1 MSGITNTLGGGGVQN
16 ATATPGRSQRRNNG
30 SRGSSGSGGR
40 RNNLSASEIMKGVKS
55 SKEKE
60 VVDPYPGIDAIVA
73 CAFKM
78 RPYSNT
84 DEEQRIRAL
93 THLLSGRCP
102 GAFVDRMERDYAK
115 KVALW
120 RANGGQFP
128 YCRAREFRHLP
139 EFKSGAKSMPDWLV
153 QMNEEQARYDAAP
166 EELKQAAAVQVAKE
180 EAEMR
185 KEFALVQ
192 FDREDME
199 WKAVNLIGFW
209 GGRAY
214 RAYRIFRAEQA
225 ELLAQ
230 FAAKQVE
237 KKVLLAHATQHGE
250 LVPNL
255 PKADPPAPKKKEEK
269 AAQAVPKKV
278 QVGSVMDAV

>member
-1 MSGITNTLGGGGVQN
+1 
-16 ATATPGRSQRRNNG
+16 
-30 SRGSSGSGGR
+30 
-40 RNNLSASEIMKGVKS
+40 MKGVKS

-60 VVDPYPGIDAIVA
+60 VVITDPYPGIDAIIS

-78 RPYSNT
+78 RPYANT

-93 THLLSGRCP
+93 THIFGGRYP
-102 GAFVDRMERDYAK
+102 GAFVDRMERDYAR

-139 EFKSGAKSMPDWLV
+139 EFKSGAKSMPDWLA
-153 QMNEEQARYDAAP
+153 QMNEEQDRYDALP
-166 EELKQAAAVQVAKE
+166 EDVKEAAAVKVAKE
-180 EAEMR
+180 EVEIR
-185 KEFALVQ
+185 KEFALEK

-199 WKAVNLIGFW
+199 WKAENVIGFW

-214 RAYRIFRAEQA
+214 RAYRIFRQEQA
-225 ELLAQ
+225 ELLS
-230 FAAKQVE
+230 KLKSNQVE
-237 KKVLLAHATQHGE
+237 KKVILAHATQHGE

-255 PKADPPAPKKKEEK
+255 PKPDPPAPKKKEVKVAPPSIPNKLHIGSATE
-269 AAQAVPKKV
+269 AV
-278 QVGSVMDAV
+278 